1 MASDPIFNINRPLR
15 ERTRIALSAE
25 GPFAKGR
32 REFHERPSQIA
43 YAEEAADAI
52 EKEGT
57 LIAEAGTGTGKTFAY
72 LTPALL
78 AGKRVI
84 ISTAGKPLQDQ
95 LFRKDLPILRKTLG
109 ITFDAALLKGR
120 ANYICHHHLE
130 RTKGEEYL
138 PERDSFDKLRKIER
152 FAKISQTGD
161 RAELPDVPDNDPLWP
176 MVTSTVESCLGIK
189 DCPFADECFLR
200 RARERA
206 KCAQIV
212 VVNHHL
218 YLSAMTMEEG
228 AEGMLPSVD
237 LTVMDEAHQL
247 PSIATDFF
255 ATSFSTREIELAME
269 RIQDRGIAEA
279 ADCADW
285 RKLRIRMNSA
295 ISALRVSLESAGL
308 ETRDKK
314 SIAAM
319 PLFPRIVPA
328 FLGLLKEMATV
339 SKALGNAKERD
350 EELAAA
356 AKTWDRIL
364 LEAES
369 WRPFMTVPEDFPF
382 PPTEDEEVLALREEA
397 MTPKEVPASVDLSPV
412 PGVPSVRWL
421 ESYASGTRF
430 TNTPL
435 SVAGA
440 FAEMK
445 NRVGGAWIFTSA
457 TLSAGGD
464 FKHFRGQL
472 GLPEETPAFSWPSPF
487 NYWEQGCFYLPELPA
502 PANNTKEHTQRVVEC
517 VWPLIE
523 AAGGRTFLLCTSLA
537 AVDYAA
543 ELLRARLEAN
553 GNRYPLFV
561 QGDKP
566 KGALIEAFREAG
578 NGILVGS
585 MSFWEGVD
593 VQGESLSLV
602 VIDKLP
608 FASPDDPISAAK
620 SEWLRQKGVHPFA
633 AMTLPSAVIALK
645 QGAGRLIRSET
656 DRGMFVLCDVRVTQ
670 KGYGKI
676 VLASLPDFFRTRRRE
691 KALSFFL
698 QPDRYREGLYSG

>member
-1 MASDPIFNINRPLR
+1 MATDPIFDIKRPLR

-52 EKEGT
+52 EKAGT

-95 LFRKDLPILRKTLG
+95 LFRKDLSILRKTLG

-138 PERDSFDKLRKIER
+138 PERDSFEKLRKIER

-328 FLGLLKEMATV
+328 FLGLLKEMAVV

-397 MTPKEVPASVDLSPV
+397 MTPKEAPASVDLSPV

-440 FAEMK
+440 DRK
-445 NRVGGAWIFTSA
+445 S
-457 TLSAGGD
+457 
-464 FKHFRGQL
+464 
-472 GLPEETPAFSWPSPF
+472 
-487 NYWEQGCFYLPELPA
+487 
-502 PANNTKEHTQRVVEC
+502 VV
-517 VWPLIE
+517 
-523 AAGGRTFLLCTSLA
+523 
-537 AVDYAA
+537 
-543 ELLRARLEAN
+543 
-553 GNRYPLFV
+553 
-561 QGDKP
+561 
-566 KGALIEAFREAG
+566 
-578 NGILVGS
+578 
-585 MSFWEGVD
+585 
-593 VQGESLSLV
+593 
-602 VIDKLP
+602 
-608 FASPDDPISAAK
+608 
-620 SEWLRQKGVHPFA
+620 
-633 AMTLPSAVIALK
+633 
-645 QGAGRLIRSET
+645 
-656 DRGMFVLCDVRVTQ
+656 
-670 KGYGKI
+670 
-676 VLASLPDFFRTRRRE
+676 
-691 KALSFFL
+691 
-698 QPDRYREGLYSG
+698 

>member
-138 PERDSFDKLRKIER
+138 PERDSFEKLRKIER

-255 ATSFSTREIELAME
+255 ATRFSTREIELAME

-356 AKTWDRIL
+356 SKTWDRIL

-382 PPTEDEEVLALREEA
+382 PPSDDEEVLKLREEA
-397 MTPKEVPASVDLSPV
+397 MKPKDVPASVDLSPV

-457 TLSAGGD
+457 TLSSGGD

-502 PANNTKEHTQRVVEC
+502 PANNTNQHTQRVV
-517 VWPLIE
+517 
-523 AAGGRTFLLCTSLA
+523 
-537 AVDYAA
+537 
-543 ELLRARLEAN
+543 
-553 GNRYPLFV
+553 
-561 QGDKP
+561 
-566 KGALIEAFREAG
+566 
-578 NGILVGS
+578 
-585 MSFWEGVD
+585 
-593 VQGESLSLV
+593 
-602 VIDKLP
+602 
-608 FASPDDPISAAK
+608 
-620 SEWLRQKGVHPFA
+620 
-633 AMTLPSAVIALK
+633 
-645 QGAGRLIRSET
+645 
-656 DRGMFVLCDVRVTQ
+656 
-670 KGYGKI
+670 
-676 VLASLPDFFRTRRRE
+676 
-691 KALSFFL
+691 
-698 QPDRYREGLYSG
+698 YSV